1 MTLRPIVFVA
11 LAALLAGSCGRG
23 RPTPEAVV
31 AGREACTYCRM
42 TFSQVEF
49 ASQVVAPGELPK
61 FFDDLGCLSHFL
73 TATTEVPAGA
83 VVYVTDHRTREWV
96 AADAAVFARVKTLP
110 TPMSS
115 HLVAHASRESR
126 EADPLAVGGLPVT
139 VAEVVPAAWQAQGGR
154 R

>member
-1 MTLRPIVFVA
+1 MTLRSSVLIAFAGLVA
-11 LAALLAGSCGRG
+11 GGCGGG
-23 RPTPEAVV
+23 RLTPEALV

-61 FFDDLGCLSHFL
+61 FFDDLGCLNHFL

-83 VVYVTDHRTREWV
+83 VIYVTDHRSREW
-96 AADAAVFARVKTLP
+96 APAEQAVFSRVPMLA

-115 HLVAHASRESR
+115 HLVAHASAASR
-126 EADPLAVGGLPVT
+126 EADATATGGSPVPLGD
-139 VAEVVPAAWQAQGGR
+139 VVPAAWQAKRGQ
-154 R
+154 